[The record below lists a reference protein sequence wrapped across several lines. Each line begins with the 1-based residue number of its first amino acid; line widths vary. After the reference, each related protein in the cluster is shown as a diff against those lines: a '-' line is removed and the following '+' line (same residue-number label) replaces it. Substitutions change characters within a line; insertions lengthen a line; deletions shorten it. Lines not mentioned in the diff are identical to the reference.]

1 MVFFVGDEMKKNQII
16 KKNRDF
22 KKILDQ
28 KRVFRNSYYNIYIER
43 NLAQKNLF
51 GISVSKKLGNA
62 VLRNKLKR
70 QVKSIVDSKKDFQ
83 NYHDY
88 IIILKRGILDIS
100 FAKRK
105 EELLSLINRIDRM
118 ED

>member
-1 MVFFVGDEMKKNQII
+1 MKKKQII

-28 KRVFRNSYYNIYIER
+28 RKVFRNSYYNIYIER
-43 NLAQKNLF
+43 NLSQKNLF
-51 GISVSKKLGNA
+51 GFSVSKKLGNA
-62 VLRNKLKR
+62 VVRNKLKR
-70 QVKSIVDSKKDFQ
+70 QAKSIIDSKKDFQ

-88 IIILKRGILDIS
+88 IIIMKRGIL
-100 FAKRK
+100 ALTYEKQK
-105 EELLSLINRIDRM
+105 EELLNLINRIDRK